1 MLHFTTRLNQT
12 VDGPDPRSAGSRFPD
27 VADRRLIFSINS
39 GRSGS
44 KYLAQLLGTARH
56 VKSFHEAEPKMSGAF
71 IEIINSEPL
80 ERSREKRRIKAEA
93 IAKILRASRR
103 KQIYAETNH
112 TFIKTFFDVV
122 LEDFRNV
129 DVIILRRE
137 LALVLKSFIELGYF
151 SARNPVAW
159 NWMSSPN
166 AATAA
171 LPAIGPDAT
180 LDQFDLCIAYLLD
193 IEERAERFKR
203 DYPNVR
209 THDVRLEQL
218 NQTSSVEDFFHRLA
232 ITPTSE
238 TKKLCGRVIN
248 EKQPRKSHVAN
259 PTTLEECRRRLAEYI
274 RKATDQGIRMPL
286 SVTI

>member
-1 MLHFTTRLNQT
+1 MNEIADARGQ
-12 VDGPDPRSAGSRFPD
+12 GPAPSRFPD
-27 VADRRLIFSINS
+27 VADRRLVFSINS

-44 KYLAQLLGTARH
+44 KYLSQLLSTGRH
-56 VKSFHEAEPKMSGAF
+56 VKSFHEAQPKMSGEF
-71 IEIINSEPL
+71 IEMINSKPFEL
-80 ERSREKRRIKAEA
+80 SRERRRVKAEA
-93 IAKILRASRR
+93 IAEILRAGRR
-103 KQIYAETNH
+103 KEIYAETNH

-151 SARNPVAW
+151 SSLNPVAS

-193 IEERAERFKR
+193 IEARVERFKL
-203 DYPNVR
+203 DYPMVR

-218 NQTSSVEDFFHRLA
+218 NEITYVAELFHRLG
-232 ITPTSE
+232 ITPTAA
-238 TKKLCGRVIN
+238 TKKLCGRVTN
-248 EKQPRKSHVAN
+248 EKQPRKAHVAN
-259 PTTLEECRRRLAEYI
+259 PTTVDECRRRLAEYI
-274 RKATDQGIRMPL
+274 RNAKDQGIKIPVSLAM
-286 SVTI
+286 